1 MQRLER
7 KLEADS
13 ASGRKLAPLLAL
25 FPLFFLGLFTL
36 MDPVS
41 MNLLYTTLIG
51 NLVLLLVG
59 FIVFVA
65 FKWCM
70 FILNKDF

>member
-7 KLEADS
+7 KLEADT
-13 ASGRKLAPLLAL
+13 ASGRKLALMLSL

-41 MNLLYTTLIG
+41 MNLLYTTLLG
-51 NLVLLLVG
+51 NLVLCVVG
-59 FIVFVA
+59 FIVFIA
-65 FKWCM
+65 FRWCLA
-70 FILNKDF
+70 ILDLDF